1 MSKVKAQA
9 FPNAYLEV
17 DEPPRRSLVVTAASL
32 LFLIFG
38 LGSVVADPLLLAYL
52 AYYRTAPVIPLIGN
66 ILDDSTP
73 IGMAGG
79 LEVVIVLGF
88 VLVAVSVLDVFAGYW
103 LRQSLK
109 KGGKLG
115 IILQPFNLFFAYGFG
130 IPALYVLTPTW
141 LVLITLGWKS
151 LR

>member
-1 MSKVKAQA
+1 M
-9 FPNAYLEV
+9 
-17 DEPPRRSLVVTAASL
+17 ASI
-32 LFLIFG
+32 LFLVFG
-38 LGSVVADPLLLAYL
+38 LGSTVADPILLAYL
-52 AYYRTAPVIPLIGN
+52 AYYHTAPVLPLIGN
-66 ILDDSTP
+66 VLDDSTP

-79 LEVVIVLGF
+79 LEAVIVLGF

-130 IPALYVLTPTW
+130 IPALYILIPTW